1 MAVGLQ
7 FTMKE
12 RRITS
17 KAGDFKSWNEL
28 FGKEHEPSDEQI
40 AEFVDSPLWSD
51 LADHLLQT
59 YNV

>member
-1 MAVGLQ
+1 
-7 FTMKE
+7 MKE

-51 LADHLLQT
+51 LADHLQQT